1 MVHLPNGLNQCVYL
15 FILFNYII
23 KEGACSFLNKLNLP
37 LIFLLQ
43 PTKKIIFAFH
53 LTYHI
58 PSIFQETFHPESHST
73 ITFIHQFDLLQKAF
87 AGTQYKLFSP
97 VTRQCK
103 CAYGQIIQKS
113 RVPFETGSALA
124 HLGVIPR
131 DLLTQIHTSN
141 YVPDLFLCGPKL
153 VASPSSG
160 VGKGAT
166 SSSKHSLICFRSVQL
181 GSWEGLKCIA

>member
-73 ITFIHQFDLLQKAF
+73 ITFIHQFDLLQKVF

-97 VTRQCK
+97 VTCQCK

-131 DLLTQIHTSN
+131 DLHKYTLQTMCQICSS
-141 YVPDLFLCGPKL
+141 VVLSWWPLL
-153 VASPSSG
+153 V
-160 VGKGAT
+160 
-166 SSSKHSLICFRSVQL
+166 L
-181 GSWEGLKCIA
+181 GWEREPPAAVSTL